1 METLKTQLNEEQR
14 AIAGNLRGDVLVVAG
29 PGSGKT
35 RLLVHRVAYELRKT
49 PTQRSKVLVLTF
61 TSEAARE
68 LQSRLVREVPR
79 RAYGRVWCGN
89 FHRFGQYLLRH
100 YGHLIEIP
108 RHFEVIDE
116 VQSAEVLE
124 RALSELGIARVK
136 PQDLAY
142 TVSKFRNRV
151 NMPTSSEL
159 GQLGGSFELIVER
172 YTQIKAELGVLD
184 FDDLIIQSSMLL
196 SSQPHL
202 QDLIHDVYKSI
213 YVDEL
218 QDTSLLQLEFLKL
231 LHSQEATIF
240 AVADE
245 DQMLYEWRD
254 ARLATIREYE
264 QHFDARKEYLVQN
277 YRSPQIIVDVANE
290 LIRHNQNRHDK
301 ELVSAVTGRSAH
313 LSILRADT
321 PDEEAAQIADQ
332 IRIRI
337 SDGQVTASQMAV
349 LARIP
354 GPIHSV
360 LKALTEIGVPA
371 TYVGDRAISR
381 SIGVRFVKC
390 IVGVSAGSSGA
401 QAMIARIIG
410 LLEHTVGTEVCSP
423 DSLAKTIN
431 CHKHLDVGSF
441 VEAVLNEISLSDAL
455 DATNKRYL
463 SIATRAVGIAALNGD
478 SRDYA
483 SINTALT
490 LEWNRLEITVL
501 RGENSVKL
509 MTIHQAKGLEFRS
522 VFLPRLE
529 EGVIPSSRSQN
540 IPEERRLLFVAITR
554 AMDELVL
561 SLCNVNDWGRPSV
574 PSRFLKEIP
583 LDRFEEL
590 IV

>member
-1 METLKTQLNEEQR
+1 METLKTHLNEEQR
-14 AIAGNLRGDVLVVAG
+14 ATAGNLEGNVLVVAG

-35 RLLVHRVAYELRKT
+35 RLLVHRVAYELRRT

-61 TSEAARE
+61 TNEAARE

-89 FHRFGQYLLRH
+89 FHRLGQYLLRH

-108 RHFEVIDE
+108 RNFEVIDE
-116 VQSAEVLE
+116 VQAAEVLE

-136 PQDLAY
+136 PQELAS

-151 NMPTSSEL
+151 NMPTNSEL
-159 GQLGGSFELIVER
+159 GHLGGSFERIVER
-172 YTQIKAELGVLD
+172 YTQLKAELRVLD
-184 FDDLIIQSSMLL
+184 FDDLIIQSSLLL
-196 SSQPHL
+196 SSQTHL
-202 QDLIHDVYKSI
+202 QHLVHDVYKSI

-245 DQMLYEWRD
+245 DQMVYEWRD
-254 ARLATIREYE
+254 ARLATISEYE
-264 QHFDARKEYLVQN
+264 QHFKTRVEYLVQN
-277 YRSPQIIVDVANE
+277 YRSPQNIVDVANE

-301 ELVSAVTGRSAH
+301 ELVSAVTGRSAR
-313 LSILRADT
+313 LAILQTDT
-321 PDEEAAQIADQ
+321 PDEEAAQIAEQ

-337 SDGQVTASQMAV
+337 SDGQVSASQIAV
-349 LARIP
+349 LARILS
-354 GPIHSV
+354 PIHSV
-360 LKALTEIGVPA
+360 LKALAEIGVPA

-390 IVGVSAGSSGA
+390 IVGVSAGSSDA
-401 QAMIARIIG
+401 QAMVARILG
-410 LLEHTVGTEVCSP
+410 LLEHTVGTEICSP
-423 DSLAKTIN
+423 ETLAKIIN
-431 CHKHLDVGSF
+431 LHKQLDVGSF
-441 VEAVLNEISLSDAL
+441 VEAVINELSLGDAL

-463 SIATRAVGIAALNGD
+463 SIAKRAVRIAALNGD

-483 SINTALT
+483 SINAALT
-490 LEWNRLEITVL
+490 LEWNRLELTVL

-561 SLCNVNDWGRPSV
+561 SHCSLNDWGRPSV
-574 PSRFLKEIP
+574 PSRFLEEIP
-583 LDRFEEL
+583 LNKFEQL
-590 IV
+590 SR

>member
-1 METLKTQLNEEQR
+1 METLKTHLNEEQR
-14 AIAGNLRGDVLVVAG
+14 AIAANLKGNVLVVAG

-35 RLLVHRVAYELRKT
+35 RLLVHRVAYELRRA
-49 PTQRSKVLVLTF
+49 PTQRFKVLVLTF
-61 TSEAARE
+61 TNEAARE

-89 FHRFGQYLLRH
+89 FHRLGQYLLRH

-108 RHFEVIDE
+108 RNFEVIDE
-116 VQSAEVLE
+116 VQAAEVLE

-136 PQDLAY
+136 PQELAS

-151 NMPTSSEL
+151 NMPTNSEL
-159 GQLGGSFELIVER
+159 GHLGGSFERIVER
-172 YTQIKAELGVLD
+172 YTQLKAELGVLD

-202 QDLIHDVYKSI
+202 QDLVHDVYKSI

-231 LHSQEATIF
+231 LHSQKATIF

-254 ARLATIREYE
+254 ARLATISEYE
-264 QHFDARKEYLVQN
+264 QHFNTRVEYLVQN
-277 YRSPQIIVDVANE
+277 YRSPQNVVDVANE
-290 LIRHNQNRHDK
+290 LIRHNQNRHGK
-301 ELVSAVTGRSAH
+301 ELVSADTARSAH
-313 LSILRADT
+313 LAILQADT
-321 PDEEAAQIADQ
+321 PDEEAAQIAEQ

-337 SDGQVTASQMAV
+337 SGGQVPASQIAV

-354 GPIHSV
+354 SPIHSV
-360 LKALTEIGVPA
+360 LKALAESGVPA

-390 IVGVSAGSSGA
+390 IVGVSAGSSDA
-401 QAMIARIIG
+401 QAMVARILG
-410 LLEHTVGTEVCSP
+410 LLEHTVGTEICSP
-423 DSLAKTIN
+423 ETLAKIIN
-431 CHKHLDVGSF
+431 LHKQLDVGSF
-441 VEAVLNEISLSDAL
+441 VEAVVNELSLGDAL

-463 SIATRAVGIAALNGD
+463 SIATRAVRIAALNGD

-483 SINTALT
+483 SINAALT
-490 LEWNRLEITVL
+490 LEWNRLELKVL

-554 AMDELVL
+554 AMDELIL
-561 SLCNVNDWGRPSV
+561 SLCNVNDWGQPST
-574 PSRFLKEIP
+574 PSRFLDDIP
-583 LDRFEEL
+583 LDRFEDL
-590 IV
+590 IG